1 MFIFDIIKHSKK
13 NDIMEKKKTKL
24 TIFEIIWSA
33 LTVFLFFKAMTAKK
47 DKK

>member
-1 MFIFDIIKHSKK
+1 MG
-13 NDIMEKKKTKL
+13 KKKTKL
-24 TIFEIIWSA
+24 TIFEIVWSA

>member
-1 MFIFDIIKHSKK
+1 MFIFDIIKQSKK
-13 NDIMEKKKTKL
+13 NNIMGKKKTKL
-24 TIFEIIWSA
+24 TIFEIVWSA